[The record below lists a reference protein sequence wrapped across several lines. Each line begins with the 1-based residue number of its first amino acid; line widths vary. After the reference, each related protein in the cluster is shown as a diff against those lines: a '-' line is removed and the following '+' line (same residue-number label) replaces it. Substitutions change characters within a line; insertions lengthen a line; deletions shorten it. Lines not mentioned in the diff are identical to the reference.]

1 MIRGN
6 MLDLTVSIVNWNT
19 KELLKACLGSIFS
32 QTEGLNYDVW
42 VIDNGSSDGSV
53 QMIEREFPQVRLIK
67 NFVNLGFT
75 KTNNQVLRQCE
86 GNYVLLLNSD
96 TQVVGNALKELT
108 DFMEVHPEAGAAGCQ
123 LLNKD
128 GSLQLSCGR
137 FPTLT
142 SMFFGGMTCN
152 RIFRKI
158 FGKRTFFA
166 EYGLSDEEH
175 LCFQEVDFVK
185 GCCLILRKCVLEKT
199 GSLDENIFMYFEEID
214 LCYRIKQQGN
224 KILYT
229 PQPKVVHL
237 GGQSNPSVGKTVCQQ
252 LNSQEYF
259 FRKHYGNT
267 QAFFLKLVIAFGALI
282 RLPLFLVIY
291 SFMRKGPKMKAKLAS
306 NLYTLKYLTEDI
318 FGGKHKKC

>member
-1 MIRGN
+1 

-19 KELLKACLGSIFS
+19 KNLLKACLASIFN
-32 QTEGLNYDVW
+32 QTEGLNYHVW
-42 VIDNGSSDGSV
+42 VVDNGSSDGSV

-67 NFVNLGFT
+67 NSVNLGFT

-96 TQVVGNALKELT
+96 TQVVGNALKELI

-142 SMFFGGMTCN
+142 SVFFGAKTCN
-152 RIFRKI
+152 RIFRRI

-166 EYGLSDEEH
+166 EYGLSEQEH

-185 GCCLILRKCVLEKT
+185 GCCIILRKSVLEKT
-199 GSLDENIFMYFEEID
+199 DFLDENIFMYFEEMD

-229 PQPKVVHL
+229 PQPKVIHL
-237 GGQSNPSVGKTVCQQ
+237 GGQSDRFDSKTVSKR

-267 QAFFLKLVIAFGALI
+267 QAFFLKLVIALGTLLRF
-282 RLPLFLVIY
+282 PLFLVIY
-291 SFMRKGPKMKAKLAS
+291 GFRRKGAEMKTKMAWS
-306 NLYTLKYLTEDI
+306 LYTLKYLTEDI